1 MWRVIL
7 SGDQYLPERYIRNLD
22 HCAAALLMG
31 CSSGRLSMRGDYE
44 PAGVPLSYLMGG
56 CPAAIAN
63 LWDVTDGDIDRFSRY
78 VLQTWLGTLNGSYS
92 TVTSNRTSSLLS
104 FGDVHS
110 TSRQEAME
118 AAGGCG
124 VKKNWRCVIEV
135 EHDGMESEGSDLLA
149 RGPRLTMG
157 SAIGEGRTLCRL
169 PYLIGA
175 APVYYGV
182 PTRIE
187 RNGLNQA

>member
-7 SGDQYLPERYIRNLD
+7 SGDQYLPEKYIRNLD

-78 VLQTWLGTLNGSYS
+78 VLQTWLGTLNGSYL
-92 TVTSNRTSSLLS
+92 TVTSNRNSSLLS
-104 FGDVHS
+104 FGSVHS
-110 TSRQEAME
+110 MSRQEAKE
-118 AAGGCG
+118 AAGA
-124 VKKNWRCVIEV
+124 VKKNRRCVIEV

-149 RGPRLTMG
+149 RGLRLTMG
-157 SAIGEGRTLCRL
+157 SAIGEGRNLCRL

-182 PTRIE
+182 PTRIQRKE
-187 RNGLNQA
+187 LMQP